1 MLSICRRDFY
11 EETLDLDR
19 SKGVPHD
26 KTINCY
32 LYVILC
38 GITFIQVSCDTLTG
52 EATFKPLDML

>member
-1 MLSICRRDFY
+1 MLSICHREFY

-19 SKGVPHD
+19 SKGVPPAS
-26 KTINCY
+26 TMNCY
-32 LYVILC
+32 KYLVFC